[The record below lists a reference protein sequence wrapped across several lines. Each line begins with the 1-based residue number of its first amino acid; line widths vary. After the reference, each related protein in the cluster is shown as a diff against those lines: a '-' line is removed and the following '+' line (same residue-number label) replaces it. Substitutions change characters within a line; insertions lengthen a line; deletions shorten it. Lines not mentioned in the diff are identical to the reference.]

1 MMRMNL
7 QLFAEERTEK
17 ATPKK
22 RREARERGQVFKSVE
37 LSSAVTL
44 IVGLL
49 ALKFASTF
57 MMDKLYRAYDR
68 YLHSNAIAD
77 QLYTYTGIMAIARE
91 IMYTV
96 ALAVLPVCG
105 LVMVAGLAINFFQV
119 GFIFTT
125 RPLVPNLSRIN
136 PLEGLKRIFSK
147 RTFVELLK
155 SLLKLAIVAFISYGE
170 FTSDIKSFAQLAQ
183 WGVNRSFM
191 VVTDMAFNIGI
202 KIAAVF
208 IVLAVFDYFYQWWEY
223 EKSLRMTKQEVKD
236 EYKEVEGHP
245 LIRSRIRERQ
255 RQIGLRRMMQ
265 EIPRADVV
273 ITNPEHFAVALRYDP
288 KEHDAPVVVAK
299 GQDYVALKIKE
310 VAKKHGVYIVENK
323 PLAQMLYKSTEIGQA
338 IPPELFRAVAE
349 VLAFV
354 YSVKGKRILG
364 GGFGG

>member
-1 MMRMNL
+1 MMRMDL

-37 LSSAVTL
+37 LNSAVTL

-49 ALKFASTF
+49 ALKFMSSF
-57 MMDKLYRAYDR
+57 MMEKLCWAYDR
-68 YLHSNAIAD
+68 YLQADALLD
-77 QLYTYTGIMAIARE
+77 QLYTYTGIVAMAKE

-96 ALAVLPVCG
+96 ALAALPLCG
-105 LVMVAGLAINFFQV
+105 LVMLAGLAINYWQV

-125 RPLVPNLSRIN
+125 RPVMPNLSRIN

-155 SLLKLAIVAFISYGE
+155 SLLKLAIVVFISYQE
-170 FTSDIKSFAQLAQ
+170 FMADIKSLAQLTK
-183 WGVNRSFM
+183 WDVKRSFIA
-191 VVTDMAFNIGI
+191 VADMAFNIGI
-202 KIAAVF
+202 KMAVVF
-208 IVLAVFDYFYQWWEY
+208 IILAVFDYFYQWWEY
-223 EKSLRMTKQEVKD
+223 EKSLRMTKQELKD

-273 ITNPEHFAVALRYDP
+273 ITNPVHFAVALRYDP

-299 GQDYVALKIKE
+299 GQDYLALKIKE
-310 VAKKHGVYIVENK
+310 VAKKHGVYIVEDK

-354 YSVKGKRILG
+354 YSMKGKRI
-364 GGFGG
+364 

>member
-37 LSSAVTL
+37 LSSAATL
-44 IVGLL
+44 VIGLL
-49 ALKFASTF
+49 ALKLTSSFV
-57 MMDKLYRAYDR
+57 MDKLYRAYNR
-68 YLHSNAIAD
+68 YLQAD
-77 QLYTYTGIMAIARE
+77 GFIEQLNTQVGILAMVKE
-91 IMYTV
+91 IVYTV
-96 ALAVLPVCG
+96 ALAVLPICG
-105 LVMVAGLAINFFQV
+105 LIMVAGLAINFCQV

-125 RPLVPNLSRIN
+125 RPLMPNLNRIN

-155 SLLKLAIVAFISYGE
+155 SLLKLAIVGFISYQE
-170 FTSDIKSFAQLAQ
+170 FMADIKSLAQLAQ
-183 WGVNRSFM
+183 LGLRRSFI
-191 VVTDMAFNIGI
+191 VVAEMAFNIGI
-202 KIAAVF
+202 KMAVVF
-208 IVLAVFDYFYQWWEY
+208 IILAVFDYFYQWWEY
-223 EKSLRMTKQEVKD
+223 EKSLRMTKQELKD
-236 EYKEVEGHP
+236 EFKEVEGHP

-255 RQIGLRRMMQ
+255 RQISLRRMMQ
-265 EIPRADVV
+265 EIPKADVV
-273 ITNPEHFAVALRYDP
+273 ITNPVHFAVALRYDP

-310 VAKKHGVYIVENK
+310 IAKKHGVYIVENK
-323 PLAQMLYKSTEIGQA
+323 LLAQMLYKSTEVGQT

-354 YSVKGKRILG
+354 YSVKGKRI
-364 GGFGG
+364 

>member
-1 MMRMNL
+1 MMRMSL

-37 LSSAVTL
+37 LNSAVTL
-44 IVGLL
+44 IVGLVVL
-49 ALKFASTF
+49 RLTSSFI
-57 MMDKLYRAYDR
+57 MDKLYRAYDR
-68 YLHSNAIAD
+68 YLQADALLD
-77 QLYTYTGIMAIARE
+77 QLSTYTGVLDMVKEAMFTA
-91 IMYTV
+91 
-96 ALAVLPVCG
+96 ALAVLPLCG
-105 LVMVAGLAINFFQV
+105 LVMVAGLAINYFQV

-147 RTFVELLK
+147 RTLVELLK
-155 SLLKLAIVAFISYGE
+155 SLLKLAIVVFISYKE
-170 FTSDIKSFAQLAQ
+170 FMEDIGSFAQLSK
-183 WGVNRSFM
+183 WGVERSFIA
-191 VVTDMAFNIGI
+191 VADMAFNIGI
-202 KIAAVF
+202 KMAVVF
-208 IVLAVFDYFYQWWEY
+208 IILAVFDYFYQWWEY
-223 EKSLRMTKQEVKD
+223 EKSLRMTKQELKD

-245 LIRSRIRERQ
+245 LIRSRIRELQ
-255 RQIGLRRMMQ
+255 RQISMRRMMQ
-265 EIPRADVV
+265 EVPKADVV
-273 ITNPEHFAVALRYDP
+273 ITNPVHFAVALRYDP

-354 YSVKGKRILG
+354 YSVKGKRI
-364 GGFGG
+364 

>member
-1 MMRMNL
+1 MMRINL

-22 RREARERGQVFKSVE
+22 RREARQRGQVFKSVE
-37 LSSAVTL
+37 LNSAVAL

-49 ALKFASTF
+49 ALKFASPF
-57 MMDKLYRAYDR
+57 MMKKLCQAYDR
-68 YLHSNAIAD
+68 YLQPEVVYN
-77 QLYTYTGIMAIARE
+77 QLYTYSGVVAMAKD
-91 IMYTV
+91 MLYTV
-96 ALAVLPVCG
+96 ALTALPVCG
-105 LVMVAGLAINFFQV
+105 LVMLAGLAINYWQV
-119 GFIFTT
+119 GFIFTS
-125 RPLVPNLSRIN
+125 RPLMPSLNRIN

-147 RTFVELLK
+147 RTLVELLK
-155 SLLKLAIVAFISYGE
+155 SLLKLIIVVFISYRE
-170 FTSDIKSFAQLAQ
+170 FMTDIGSLAQLAK
-183 WGVNRSFM
+183 WDIKKGFFAVAN
-191 VVTDMAFNIGI
+191 MAFNIGI
-202 KIAAVF
+202 KTAVVF
-208 IVLAVFDYFYQWWEY
+208 IILAVFDYFYQWWEY
-223 EKSLRMTKQEVKD
+223 EKNLRMTKQELKD

-273 ITNPEHFAVALRYDP
+273 ITNPVHFAVALRYDP

-299 GQDYVALKIKE
+299 GQDYLALKIKE
-310 VAKKHGVYIVENK
+310 IAKKHGVYIVENK

-354 YSVKGKRILG
+354 YSMKGKRI
-364 GGFGG
+364 

>member
-37 LSSAVTL
+37 LNSAVTL

-49 ALKFASTF
+49 ALKFTSSF
-57 MMDKLYRAYDR
+57 MMEKLCWAYDR
-68 YLHSNAIAD
+68 YLQANALFD
-77 QLYTYTGIMAIARE
+77 QLYTYTGIVAMAKE

-96 ALAVLPVCG
+96 ALVALPLCG
-105 LVMVAGLAINFFQV
+105 LVMLAGLAINYWQV

-125 RPLVPNLSRIN
+125 RPVIPNLSRIN

-147 RTFVELLK
+147 RTLVELLK
-155 SLLKLAIVAFISYGE
+155 SLLKLAIVVLISYQE
-170 FTSDIKSFAQLAQ
+170 FMADIKSLAQLAK
-183 WGVNRSFM
+183 WDVKRSFIA
-191 VVTDMAFNIGI
+191 VADMAFNIGI
-202 KIAAVF
+202 KMAVVF
-208 IVLAVFDYFYQWWEY
+208 IILAVFDYFYQWWEY
-223 EKSLRMTKQEVKD
+223 EKSLRMTKQELKD

-273 ITNPEHFAVALRYDP
+273 ITNPVHFAVALRYDP

-299 GQDYVALKIKE
+299 GQDYLALKIKE

-354 YSVKGKRILG
+354 YSMRGKRI
-364 GGFGG
+364 

>member
-1 MMRMNL
+1 MMRIDL

-37 LSSAVTL
+37 LNSAVVL
-44 IVGLL
+44 IVGML
-49 ALKFASTF
+49 ALKFASSF
-57 MMDKLYRAYDR
+57 MLDKLYSAYNR
-68 YLHSNAIAD
+68 YLHAD
-77 QLYTYTGIMAIARE
+77 TALEQLYTYTGVMAMARE
-91 IMYTV
+91 IMVTV
-96 ALAVLPVCG
+96 ALAVLPLCG
-105 LVMVAGLAINFFQV
+105 LVMLAGLAINYWQV

-125 RPLVPNLSRIN
+125 RPVMPNLSRIN

-147 RTFVELLK
+147 RTLVELLK
-155 SLLKLAIVAFISYGE
+155 SLLKLALVIFISYKE
-170 FTSDIKSFAQLAQ
+170 FMADMEFLAQLAK
-183 WGVNRSFM
+183 WDIKNSFIVVGDM
-191 VVTDMAFNIGI
+191 VFNIGI
-202 KIAAVF
+202 KMAVVF
-208 IVLAVFDYFYQWWEY
+208 LVLAVFDYFYQWWEY
-223 EKSLRMTKQEVKD
+223 EKSLRMTKQELKD

-265 EIPRADVV
+265 EIPKADVV
-273 ITNPEHFAVALRYDP
+273 VTNPVHFAVALRYDP

-299 GQDYVALKIKE
+299 GQDYLALKIKE
-310 VAKKHGVYIVENK
+310 IAKKHGVYIVENK

-354 YSVKGKRILG
+354 YSMKGKRI
-364 GGFGG
+364 

>member
-37 LSSAVTL
+37 LNSAVTL
-44 IVGLL
+44 MIGLL
-49 ALKFASTF
+49 VLKFTSSF
-57 MMDKLYRAYDR
+57 MMDKLCRAYGR
-68 YLHSNAIAD
+68 YLQADALLD
-77 QLYTYTGIMAIARE
+77 QLYTYTGIVNITKE

-96 ALAVLPVCG
+96 ALVVLPLCG
-105 LVMVAGLAINFFQV
+105 LVMLAGLAINYWQV

-125 RPLVPNLSRIN
+125 RPLMPSLNRIN

-147 RTFVELLK
+147 RTLVELLK
-155 SLLKLAIVAFISYGE
+155 SLLKLAIVVFISYKE
-170 FTSDIKSFAQLAQ
+170 FMADIESLAQLSK
-183 WGVNRSFM
+183 WGVKRSFM
-191 VVTDMAFNIGI
+191 AVADMAFNIGI
-202 KIAAVF
+202 KMAVVF
-208 IVLAVFDYFYQWWEY
+208 IILAVFDYFYQWWEY
-223 EKSLRMTKQEVKD
+223 EKSLRMTKQELKD

-265 EIPRADVV
+265 EIPKADVV
-273 ITNPEHFAVALRYDP
+273 ITNPVHFAVALRYDP

-299 GQDYVALKIKE
+299 GQDYLALKIKE

-323 PLAQMLYKSTEIGQA
+323 PLAQMLYKSTEIGQT

-354 YSVKGKRILG
+354 YSVKGKRI
-364 GGFGG
+364 